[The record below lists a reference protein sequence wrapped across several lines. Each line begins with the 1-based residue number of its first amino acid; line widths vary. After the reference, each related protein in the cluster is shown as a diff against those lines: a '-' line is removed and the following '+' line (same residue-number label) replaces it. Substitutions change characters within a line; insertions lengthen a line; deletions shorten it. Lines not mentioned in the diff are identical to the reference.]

1 MRAILHSDMNSYYA
15 SVEMMLDP
23 SLRGKAVA
31 VCGSTET
38 RHGIVLAKSELAKR
52 AGVKTGMANWEA
64 QQCCPNL
71 ITVPPHYE
79 QYIKYSALAHEIY
92 GRYTDLIE
100 PFGMDECWL
109 DVTES
114 SKCGDPLSIAEE
126 IRKTTKEEL
135 GLTVSIGVSFTKI
148 FAKLGSDMKKPDAIT
163 CITEDSYQSQVWPLK
178 ASELLGVGPATT
190 KKLALRG
197 VNTIGDIARCDCGL
211 LRLWL
216 GVNGLKLWE
225 YANGMDNARVS
236 SYGYTPPVKSISH
249 GITCIADLENNTEVK
264 SVLLT
269 LAPRVSKQL
278 REAKLQATGV
288 QLYVRDKDLYSR
300 EFQCRLDYP
309 TQSWKEMVER
319 TMELF
324 ARRYSWDKPIR
335 AVCIRA
341 INLIS
346 AELPYQL
353 DLFCDF
359 EKRQK
364 IEALERTID
373 DLHRRFG
380 DESVFIAA
388 TMEAKLKKDRAR
400 EELRMP
406 AAIYV

>member
-114 SKCGDPLSIAEE
+114 SKCGDPRSIAEE

-406 AAIYV
+406 AAMYV

>member
-52 AGVKTGMANWEA
+52 AGVKTGMANREA

-406 AAIYV
+406 AAMYV